1 MDIYKKLSNEEI
13 IKKQKEQHSQSRKKN
28 LTPQR
33 SDVRAQDIA
42 LLKRIFPD
50 AKSVLCVGSRE
61 DSEVKDF
68 IDSGFDTVGTDI
80 LGKTTLIRE
89 IDAHDLDKHFG
100 EDEFDIVF
108 ASHVLEHVS
117 NARKVMENIKL
128 IAKEGALIVLP
139 MTPGK
144 EPKWKHPTMFE
155 IMKAT
160 KGKEDKNIFK
170 QPEKYVK
177 IWADFDSLRPFEL
190 SKGAFRDGLTEPR
203 EVWICLKF

>member
-1 MDIYKKLSNEEI
+1 MDIYKKLDNEEI

-33 SDVRAQDIA
+33 ADVRAQDIV
-42 LLKRIFPD
+42 LLKRVFPN

-61 DSEVKDF
+61 DSEVRDF
-68 IDSGFDTVGTDI
+68 IDNGFDTVGTDI
-80 LGKTTLIRE
+80 LGETTLIRE

-100 EDEFDIVF
+100 KDEFDIVF

-128 IAKEGALIVLP
+128 IAKEGILIVLP

-144 EPKWKHPTMFE
+144 EPKWKHPTVFE

-170 QPEKYVK
+170 QPERYVK

-190 SKGAFRDGLTEPR
+190 AKGAFRDGLTEPR
-203 EVWICLKF
+203 EVLLCLKF